1 MQLHDQSTA
10 TAPANA
16 PKWIL
21 SPWCSAASVHSYP
34 DFRQLRQQRELGV
47 VRVAPVSEPLE
58 VARVP
63 RVHTVSPIQAA
74 KAVQHER
81 PDRSDSA
88 PPHASGGPERKRL
101 RAWRTV
107 RFFHAPWKLF
117 EPEPSEDA
125 TRSLRLA

>member
-1 MQLHDQSTA
+1 M
-10 TAPANA
+10 
-16 PKWIL
+16 
-21 SPWCSAASVHSYP
+21 HSYP

-81 PDRSDSA
+81 PDRSYTRPRTQA
-88 PPHASGGPERKRL
+88 GGPERKRL

-107 RFFHAPWKLF
+107 RFFHAPWKLS

-125 TRSLRLA
+125 TKSLRLT